1 VRQLKFI
8 GRVTRPAFTLIE
20 MVISLVVLILCTQL
34 LLVSVRLLGQMTTLA
49 NANQQNISWQIGMVQ
64 LDRFL
69 EEAYFMKH
77 KTDEGQNKII
87 FKKQEPDNIYHL
99 KQVKQELVVVSQDE
113 GYMPLIGN
121 LRRIQFSYHEPM
133 LSLQGTF
140 KDGTVYQHRCYME
153 QSHAQ

>member
-1 VRQLKFI
+1 MRQLKFI

-20 MVISLVVLILCTQL
+20 MVISLGVLILCTQL
-34 LLVSVRLLGQMTTLA
+34 LLVSVRLLSQMTTLA
-49 NANQQNISWQIGMVQ
+49 NTNQQNISWQIGMVQ

-87 FKKQEPDNIYHL
+87 FKKQTPDNIYHL

-121 LRRIQFSYHEPM
+121 LSRVQFNYREPM

-140 KDGTVYQHRCYME
+140 KDGAVYQHRCQLERYHG
-153 QSHAQ
+153 Q